1 MKCKK
6 NNYFLEDITT
16 LITDGKHGDCENKKD
31 SGYYFLS
38 VKDIIRDQLDYENA
52 RQIEKSDFEETD
64 KRTNLQPGD
73 ILFTNTGTIG
83 RMAIAPNHALT
94 RKTTFQ
100 KSVAIIKPKHELIF
114 PKYLFY
120 LLKNEKKRICLYAE
134 GTTQLNLLLKDLR
147 SFHIGE
153 IPELPYQK
161 AISHILGTFDE
172 KIDLNNKISKDLETI
187 IHALFK
193 SWFVDFLPVKA
204 KSQGLSTGLP
214 EDISN
219 LFPDSFEDSELGGKP
234 RGWRICHLDELLD
247 LKKNLI
253 SPNENPH
260 EIFDHYSIPA
270 FDDGME
276 PTKDIGLTI
285 DSNKFLMTENVFLV
299 SKLNPNCPRVWLPSK
314 TKTRRCIASTE
325 FMVCQPKKEVG
336 IPFAYCLI
344 KSYKITQQMISMI
357 TGTSSSHQRL
367 RPEDFRSITSVRPND
382 QLFEFFSNTVS
393 SILEK
398 LLLIREENNL
408 LTEYQNVLLPKLIS
422 GQIKIPDA
430 EKMLDEVGI

>member
-1 MKCKK
+1 M
-6 NNYFLEDITT
+6 
-16 LITDGKHGDCENKKD
+16 DCNWEKTSLADVSEK
-31 SGYYFLS
+31 
-38 VKDIIRDQLDYENA
+38 IDYGFTA
-52 RQIEKSDFEETD
+52 SATD
-64 KRTNLQPGD
+64 K
-73 ILFTNTGTIG
+73 NTGTKFLRITDIQNG
-83 RMAIAPNHALT
+83 FVQWNDVPFCEIDSSS
-94 RKTTFQ
+94 
-100 KSVAIIKPKHELIF
+100 KSK
-114 PKYLFY
+114 Y
-120 LLKNEKKRICLYAE
+120 LLKDGDIVVARTGNSTGENYLFQGESFAVFASYLIRFRVNKQIVDPSYVWRCM
-134 GTTQLNLLLKDLR
+134 R
-147 SFHIGE
+147 SSSWRNFVRGSKTGSAQAGANAMVLGRFEFEYPPLHE
-153 IPELPYQK
+153 QK
-161 AISHILGTFDE
+161 AIAEIFRTLDE
-172 KIDLNNKISKDLETI
+172 KIELNQKNNECLEEI
-187 IHALFK
+187 AKALFK
-193 SWFVDFLPVKA
+193 SWFIDFLPVRA
-204 KSQGLSTGLP
+204 KSEGLSTGLP

-234 RGWRICHLDELLD
+234 RGWRICHLDQLLD

-253 SPNENPH
+253 SPNENPQ
-260 EIFDHYSIPA
+260 ELFDHYSIPA
-270 FDDGME
+270 FDDRMK

-285 DSNKFLMTENVFLV
+285 DSNKFLLTENVFLV
-299 SKLNPNCPRVWLPSK
+299 SKLNPDCPRVWLPSK

-344 KSYKITQQMISMI
+344 KSYKITQQMISMV

-382 QLFEFFSNTVS
+382 QLFEIFSNAVS
-393 SILEK
+393 PILEK